1 MKSTLKIVF
10 NLENGKTSTVSLLNP
25 KTDLAADEV
34 KAFATDA
41 IDNETIIVDGSKVV
55 ALKKAYISTVE
66 EKEIVAES

>member
-10 NLENGKTSTVSLLNP
+10 NLENGKTSTLNLLNP
-25 KTDLAADEV
+25 KNDLGADEV

>member
-10 NLENGKTSTVSLLNP
+10 NLENGKTSTLNLLNP
-25 KTDLAADEV
+25 KNDLGADEV

-41 IDNETIIVDGSKVV
+41 IDNETIIVDGSKV
-55 ALKKAYISTVE
+55 ASLKKAYISTVE

>member
-10 NLENGKTSTVSLLNP
+10 NLENGKTSTLSLLNP
-25 KTDLAADEV
+25 KNDLGADEV